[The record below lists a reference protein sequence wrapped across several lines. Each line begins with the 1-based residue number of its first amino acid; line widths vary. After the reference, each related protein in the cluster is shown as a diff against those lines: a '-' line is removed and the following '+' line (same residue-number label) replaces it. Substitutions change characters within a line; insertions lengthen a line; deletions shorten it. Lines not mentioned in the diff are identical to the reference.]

1 VPALERLLHAQIP
14 VLDKGFVRVVDYM
27 GDESAI
33 VQAARISY
41 GQGTKTRS
49 KDIALIRYLMRN
61 EHTTPFEMCEIK
73 FHVKL
78 PIFVARQW
86 VRHRTAN
93 INEHSARYSIL
104 KNEFYLPNRKHLA
117 EQNSQ
122 NRQGRGSI
130 PLDRRQADAIL
141 KHFVDDAQRAFSS
154 YHW

>member
-1 VPALERLLHAQIP
+1 MLKSLFSTKASSVLWTTWVTSRRLCKLLVSHMG
-14 VLDKGFVRVVDYM
+14 KGLRL
-27 GDESAI
+27 GP
-33 VQAARISY
+33 
-41 GQGTKTRS
+41 KTLRS
-49 KDIALIRYLMRN
+49 SGN